1 MDKDRKLEKNKKI
14 KKNNL
19 RIKTAL
25 LILQILLPFGLY
37 FALELTL
44 MPAAWVIGGMI
55 AISMA
60 AQVRLG

>member
-1 MDKDRKLEKNKKI
+1 MNKVPKPKKNKKN

-37 FALELTL
+37 FALELTIL
-44 MPAAWVIGGMI
+44 PAAWLIGGMI

>member
-1 MDKDRKLEKNKKI
+1 MGKVQKPGMNKKN

-19 RIKTAL
+19 KVKTAL
-25 LILQILLPFGLY
+25 LILQILLPFALY
-37 FALELTL
+37 FALELAI
-44 MPAAWVIGGMI
+44 MPAAWLIGGLI